1 MLAHVRNGRVVKL
14 EGNPEYP
21 MSHGALCA
29 KGLSGI
35 NALYHPD
42 RNKYPLV
49 RVGKRG
55 ENPKVG

>member
-1 MLAHVRNGRVVKL
+1 MRNGRVVKL

-42 RNKYPLV
+42 RN
-49 RVGKRG
+49 
-55 ENPKVG
+55 